1 MKKSNKSPEVVQQ
14 LIIQHTKLNISIRK
28 KLKVMIRRL
37 PVPDPIEKIILD
49 FIGMPAFTSF

>member
-37 PVPDPIEKIILD
+37 PVPDPIEKTILD